1 MEEHELSD
9 NCQTSPVSA
18 GGGDNAHAS
27 EMEVDG
33 GWRCSDGQVQDC
45 YREERPDANCHR
57 EEMAQEENCHR
68 EEPKEQQRECHRAQ
82 QLDENCHRDQSARQ
96 ERDCN
101 RGVGLQAEPFEPIST
116 WRGVGM
122 QQVGGGLEK
131 QSTPPSGDER
141 HSDLAALSNNGACEG
156 KGANRSSGGC
166 DGSVPAALRGG
177 EEWRKKKHR
186 RRPSK
191 KKRRWKPYFK
201 LSWEEKQQLEERE
214 SQRAARLRAEMFAK
228 GQPVA
233 PYNTTQFLM
242 DDHAQAEPDLRS
254 GGGTESSDEEP
265 PEEEVEGPGSD
276 GTGGPGSG
284 LRPGGFLLKDFS
296 ETYERYHTE
305 SLQNMSKQQL
315 VREYLEL
322 EKCLS
327 RMEDENNRLRKQGAR
342 APHRHPHKDS
352 LNLGTA
358 HWHPGAGPQHHPS
371 EKEDSQQHPREDP
384 QPNRE
389 PRSEEESQQLLK
401 EDPNTHALPRG
412 PPLQLHK
419 EDPNPEIKSYERP
432 HTRIRELEKE
442 LDRLRAQNTQLL
454 QEKESSL
461 LNSCGDG

>member
-1 MEEHELSD
+1 
-9 NCQTSPVSA
+9 
-18 GGGDNAHAS
+18 
-27 EMEVDG
+27 MEVDG
-33 GWRCSDGQVQDC
+33 GWRCSEKQVQDC
-45 YREERPDANCHR
+45 HR
-57 EEMAQEENCHR
+57 KEMTQEENCHR
-68 EEPKEQQRECHRAQ
+68 EESKKPQRECHRAQ

-101 RGVGLQAEPFEPIST
+101 RGVGMWAEPSEPVST

-122 QQVGGGLEK
+122 PQVGGGLEK
-131 QSTPPSGDER
+131 QSKPPSGDER
-141 HSDLAALSNNGACEG
+141 HSDLAALSISRPCKGEGAPP
-156 KGANRSSGGC
+156 SGGDC
-166 DGSVPAALRGG
+166 DGNVPIAFGRG

-191 KKRRWKPYFK
+191 RKRRWKPYFK

-214 SQRAARLRAEMFAK
+214 SLRAARIRAEMFAK

-254 GGGTESSDEEP
+254 GGGTESSEEEP
-265 PEEEVEGPGSD
+265 PEEEAEGPGSD

-342 APHRHPHKDS
+342 GYHRHPHKDS
-352 LNLGTA
+352 PNHDTL
-358 HWHPGAGPQHHPS
+358 HHIRHPGAGPQHHSPV
-371 EKEDSQQHPREDP
+371 KDDTLQRPREDP
-384 QPNRE
+384 HPHSEHYSEKDPHLLRE
-389 PRSEEESQQLLK
+389 NPS
-401 EDPNTHALPRG
+401 PHALPRG
-412 PPLQLHK
+412 SSLQLHK
-419 EDPNPEIKSYERP
+419 GDPHLEVKPHERP

-454 QEKESSL
+454 QEKGSSL
-461 LNSCGDG
+461 LNSCGD